1 MPMPSVPFEA
11 EKISYRWVVLAGVW
25 LLYFSFGMIVAAMAP
40 LVRPIAVALDLDNGD
55 MGFVLGAWP
64 LVYVAAAIPC
74 GVLLDRFGPRR
85 ALLIGVTVIA
95 ASGAVRVLATGH
107 FSLFLAVA
115 IFGLGGPIISVGA
128 PKLVS
133 LWFTARERGL
143 AMGIYVTGSNLGAV
157 AALSLTNSVIMPLVG
172 QDWRMVMFCYAGFA
186 LCAGAVWFVISAHP
200 ASRAME
206 RRIAAEPRRS
216 QKKQFAELL
225 HLPPVRIVLAMSVGI
240 FFFNHGLNNWLPEIL
255 RTGGMAPAE
264 AGYWA
269 SVPMAMGIVAALL
282 IPKFATETRRLTI
295 LLALF
300 LSAGV
305 ATLLLRAEAGPL
317 LATGLVL
324 QGTARG
330 AMMAV
335 AVLVLIESPGV
346 GSRRAGL
353 AGGMFFSAAEIGGVL
368 GPLTIGYVS
377 EATGSFSMPLALL
390 TAVTVML
397 VLLQFR
403 LRMASSQTQPTDG
416 ND

>member
-1 MPMPSVPFEA
+1 MPSAPLEA
-11 EKISYRWVVLAGVW
+11 EKNSYRWAILAGMW
-25 LLYFSFGMIVAAMAP
+25 LLYFSFGVIVAAMAP
-40 LVRPIAVALDLDNGD
+40 LVHPIADTLGLDNAD
-55 MGFVLGAWP
+55 MGFVLSAWP

-74 GVLLDRFGPRR
+74 GVLLDRLGPRR
-85 ALLIGVTVIA
+85 ALLIGVAVIA
-95 ASGAVRVLATGH
+95 ASGAARGLATGH

-133 LWFTARERGL
+133 LWFDKRERGL

-157 AALSLTNSVIMPLVG
+157 AALSLTNSAMMPLFG
-172 QDWRMVMFCYAGFA
+172 QDWRMVLFCYAGFA
-186 LCAGAVWFVISAHP
+186 LCAGAVWFAIGAHP

-216 QKKQFAELL
+216 QIKQFAALL
-225 HLPPVRIVLAMSVGI
+225 RLPPVRIVLVMSVGI

-255 RTGGMAPAE
+255 RSGGMTPAE

-282 IPKFATETRRLTI
+282 IPKFATDTRRLAI

-300 LSAGV
+300 LAAGA

-317 LATGLVL
+317 LAAGLTL
-324 QGTARG
+324 QGIARG

-335 AVLVLIESPGV
+335 AVLVLIESAGV
-346 GSRRAGL
+346 GSRSAGL

-377 EATGSFSMPLALL
+377 EATGGFSVPLALL
-390 TAVTVML
+390 TAVTALL
-397 VLLQFR
+397 VLLHFR
-403 LRMASSQTQPTDG
+403 LRAATRRMQHADG
-416 ND
+416 DA

>member
-1 MPMPSVPFEA
+1 
-11 EKISYRWVVLAGVW
+11 
-25 LLYFSFGMIVAAMAP
+25 
-40 LVRPIAVALDLDNGD
+40 
-55 MGFVLGAWP
+55 
-64 LVYVAAAIPC
+64 
-74 GVLLDRFGPRR
+74 
-85 ALLIGVTVIA
+85 
-95 ASGAVRVLATGH
+95 
-107 FSLFLAVA
+107 
-115 IFGLGGPIISVGA
+115 
-128 PKLVS
+128 
-133 LWFTARERGL
+133 
-143 AMGIYVTGSNLGAV
+143 
-157 AALSLTNSVIMPLVG
+157 
-172 QDWRMVMFCYAGFA
+172 
-186 LCAGAVWFVISAHP
+186 
-200 ASRAME
+200 
-206 RRIAAEPRRS
+206 
-216 QKKQFAELL
+216 
-225 HLPPVRIVLAMSVGI
+225 
-240 FFFNHGLNNWLPEIL
+240 
-255 RTGGMAPAE
+255 MAPAE